1 MTALQFL
8 WNNRTAA
15 LGVLQIIL
23 SQIAV
28 SGLTSDHTTKWL
40 MLGTGIATG
49 LVGLMNTLAAKRAAA
64 AQEPAE

>member
-1 MTALQFL
+1 MTALAFI
-8 WNNRTAA
+8 WNHRTAT

-49 LVGLMNTLAAKRAAA
+49 LVGLMNTLAQKRAER
-64 AQEPAE
+64 AQEPQ

>member
-1 MTALQFL
+1 MTALLFL
-8 WNNRTAA
+8 WRNRTAA

-28 SGLTSDHTTKWL
+28 SGLTSDHATKWL

-49 LVGLMNTLAAKRAAA
+49 LVGLMNTIAAKRAQA
-64 AQEPAE
+64 AQEPTE